1 MIKLALKWVFIQRV
15 IIILLSLPYRIVFET
30 DLQSSILLPVGEQLK
45 LNSSK
50 HELLFGT
57 GQRNFLKFLF
67 SKYHLGFLEHFCL
80 DSAYFYLIAV
90 ALLFI
95 DVSIKARFNLSQ
107 NSNKCLLTSFAFWFR
122 CLWSVLSMILE
133 TRHVSHFLE
142 KRHDQQLI
150 LQCTLDSSLIKVI
163 CSKMQNKVIEVILK
177 RRSRVIYHAIGL
189 TFEKCLRYV
198 L

>member
-1 MIKLALKWVFIQRV
+1 
-15 IIILLSLPYRIVFET
+15 
-30 DLQSSILLPVGEQLK
+30 
-45 LNSSK
+45 
-50 HELLFGT
+50 
-57 GQRNFLKFLF
+57 
-67 SKYHLGFLEHFCL
+67 
-80 DSAYFYLIAV
+80 
-90 ALLFI
+90 
-95 DVSIKARFNLSQ
+95 
-107 NSNKCLLTSFAFWFR
+107 
-122 CLWSVLSMILE
+122 MILE

-142 KRHDQQLI
+142 KRQDQQLI